1 MSAELQRSLPPVRF
15 ALVGCGRMGRH
26 HSERMQEDGRGEV
39 VALFDSEP
47 SMAVQLRAERWP
59 AARIAISFHELLAD
73 QAVDAVIICT
83 PTAEHYLQTLA
94 CLNRG
99 WHVLCEK
106 PLASRRDQI
115 LELMQFSETAKSRN
129 QAFSLG
135 YQRRFAPVFV
145 TLRREVLSGK
155 WGAVRAIVSHNVE
168 NWQSTIGGTW
178 RDDPQQNPGGFLTDA
193 GSHKLD
199 ALFYVT
205 GLKPV
210 EVFARS
216 QSWGSQVEIVTS
228 LSALFTSDVIASDV
242 TVTMDFIGNAQY
254 LGEDLNIHCEN
265 ADLMLRHEELW
276 IGRDGHRERLPIDSI
291 QSNPVSGIL
300 DTILE
305 GKPDRSPPAAALPV
319 FDMTQAIL
327 ESGRTGT
334 VVRLPPV
341 ER

>member
-1 MSAELQRSLPPVRF
+1 MSAELQRSNPPVRF

-39 VALFDSEP
+39 VALFDSES
-47 SMAVQLRAERWP
+47 SMSVQLRTKLWP
-59 AARIAISFHELLAD
+59 AARIATSFNELLAD
-73 QAVDAVIICT
+73 RAVDAVIICT
-83 PTAEHYLQTLA
+83 PTAEHYFQTLA

-106 PLASRRDQI
+106 PLAAGRDQI
-115 LELMQFSETAKSRN
+115 LELMRFSETAKSRN

-135 YQRRFAPVFV
+135 YQRRFAPEFV

-216 QSWGSQVEIVTS
+216 QSWGSRVEIVTS
-228 LSALFTSDVIASDV
+228 LSALFTSEV

-254 LGEDLNIHCEN
+254 LGEDLIIHCEN

-276 IGRDGHRERLPIDSI
+276 IGRDGHRERLPIDAI
-291 QSNPVSGIL
+291 VSNPGSGIL
-300 DTILE
+300 DTILD

-327 ESGRTGT
+327 ESGRTRT
-334 VVRLPPV
+334 IVRLPPV